1 MSSVDGNDV
10 AKDRRALDALYRVS
24 SLAGNSEDPEIALEG
39 IIEEVMRTFNAGSA
53 SIALIN
59 GDSDQL
65 LIEVERGLSEDARGF
80 ELPLG
85 HGITGWVALHGEP
98 LLASNVHEESRY
110 FSLDCRVKSEMAAP
124 ICERGRTIGAL
135 NVDSFQ
141 KDDFDENDLRIL
153 VLIANEASRVL
164 QNIWLIKQLRHKAG
178 QLQSLVGVGQAMAD
192 KRDLEEVLRSI
203 AMEAVE
209 LMECRFSAL
218 FLYDADDD
226 LLRLHSL
233 CGQNGVIEFDE
244 TLRPADSALGSAVR
258 GLRQIQTRNLLRT
271 EEHHFIHLIR
281 EEKLHSMLAT
291 PLVYENEAIGVLS
304 LYVDKPYRFN
314 DDERLLARA
323 LADLGAIAIENA
335 RLYGCVFDTEESLR
349 KSERLTTLGMLAA
362 EIAHEIRNPLMVLR
376 LLFDSIQSGSTS
388 EEETEKDLEVIRDKL
403 NHLEQIAGRI
413 LDFGKDRESIR
424 LELSISELLDDV
436 LRLVRLKLA
445 RAKVEMHLEGSP
457 VDLMVLADKGQ
468 LQQALLNLILNAL
481 AAMPEGGLLSIKW
494 KKSEE
499 GRAVIC
505 VRDSGSGIPVGL
517 RDRIFESFLTG
528 RKEGSGLGL
537 AISKRILKSHEGD
550 LELLESNDDGTT
562 FRLVLPL
569 VD

>member
-1 MSSVDGNDV
+1 
-10 AKDRRALDALYRVS
+10 LDALYRVS
-24 SLAGNSEDPEIALEG
+24 SLAGDSEDPEIALEG
-39 IIEEVMRTFNAGSA
+39 IIDEVMRTFDAGSA
-53 SIALIN
+53 SISLIN
-59 GDSDQL
+59 ADSNQL

-85 HGITGWVALHGEP
+85 RGITGWVALHGEP
-98 LLASNVHEESRY
+98 LLAPNIDDESRY
-110 FSLDCRVKSEMAAP
+110 FSLDDRVKSEMAAP
-124 ICERGRTIGAL
+124 IRERGRTIGAL
-135 NVDSFQ
+135 NVDSFR
-141 KDDFDENDLRIL
+141 KNDFDEDDLRL
-153 VLIANEASRVL
+153 LSLIANEASRVL
-164 QNIWLIKQLRHKAG
+164 QNMWLIRQLRHKAG

-192 KRDLEEVLRSI
+192 KREVEEVLRSI
-203 AMEAVE
+203 AREALG

-218 FLYDADDD
+218 FLYDGDKD

-233 CGQNGVIEFDE
+233 RGPNGFVDVEE
-244 TLRPADSALGSAVR
+244 TLRPTESSLGSALR
-258 GLRQIQTRNLLRT
+258 GLRQIQTRDLFRT

-335 RLYGCVFDTEESLR
+335 RLYGRVFDTEESLR

-376 LLFDSIQSGSTS
+376 LLFDSINSGATS
-388 EEETEKDLEVIRDKL
+388 EKETEKDLDVIREKL

-413 LDFGKDRESIR
+413 LDFGKNRESIR
-424 LELSISELLDDV
+424 LELSITELLDDV
-436 LRLVRLKLA
+436 FRLVRLKLA
-445 RAKVEMHLEGSP
+445 RAKVEIQFEDSP
-457 VDLMVLADKGQ
+457 MDLVVMADKGQ

-481 AAMPEGGLLSIKW
+481 SAMPDGGLLSI
-494 KKSEE
+494 
-499 GRAVIC
+499 AVNQGDGHRVFIC
-505 VRDSGSGIPVGL
+505 VRDSGGGISEEL

-528 RKEGSGLGL
+528 RKEGTGLGL

-550 LELLESNDDGTT
+550 LELLESSEQGTA
-562 FRLVLPL
+562 FRLILPL
-569 VD
+569 VV